1 MAMSP
6 CFATLCINGESC
18 LAKVHPNNIHH
29 YGFCEILVLEFDQP
43 GHELRLKWLKLNVL
57 MMM

>member
-6 CFATLCINGESC
+6 CFAALCINFESC

-29 YGFCEILVLEFDQP
+29 YDFCEILVLEFDQ
-43 GHELRLKWLKLNVL
+43 LD
-57 MMM
+57 MS